1 MSADL
6 LCPPGGWKTPAPGR
20 LPAPPVAERGA
31 VFRLLSLGARWFGR
45 ADVPDVIAMLHINRG
60 LFWRWLWFASR
71 LMPFGRLPAAAR
83 EKVILRVAWNT
94 RSRYEWGQ
102 HVQIALASG
111 VDDAAIL
118 RVTRGPEACSDA
130 GERALLRAC
139 DEWFAGKC
147 LSDATWAELAARYNA
162 PLCIEIMLLIGHY
175 EMIAGVLNTAGLTLE
190 PPIEAELQAF
200 HRRIAATPGR

>member
-1 MSADL
+1 MAGDPLSPA
-6 LCPPGGWKTPAPGR
+6 GGWNTPAPAR
-20 LPAPPVAERGA
+20 LRAPPVAERGP

-60 LFWRWLWFASR
+60 LLWRWLWFAAR

-83 EKVILRVAWNT
+83 EKIILRVAWNT

-118 RVTRGPEACSDA
+118 RVTRGPDA
-130 GERALLRAC
+130 AIDDTERLLLRAC
-139 DEWFAGKC
+139 DEWFADKC
-147 LSDATWAELAARYNA
+147 LSDVTWVELAARYDA
-162 PLCIEIMLLIGHY
+162 PLRLEMMLLIGHY
-175 EMIAGVLNTAGLTLE
+175 EMIAGVLNTAGLVLE

-200 HRRIAATPGR
+200 HRRIAALPAR

>member
-1 MSADL
+1 MSTDP
-6 LCPPGGWKTPAPGR
+6 LCPPGGWTPATAR
-20 LPAPPVAERGA
+20 LGAPPLAERGP

-45 ADVPDVIAMLHINRG
+45 AEVPDVIAMLHINRG
-60 LFWRWLWFASR
+60 LFWRWLWFAAR
-71 LMPFGRLPAAAR
+71 LMPFGRLPAAER

-118 RVTRGPEACSDA
+118 RVARGPDA
-130 GERALLRAC
+130 AIDDRERLLLRAC
-139 DEWFAGKC
+139 DEWFADKC
-147 LSDATWAELAARYNA
+147 LGDATWAALSACYAP

-175 EMIAGVLNTAGLTLE
+175 EMIAGVLNTTGLALE
-190 PPIEAELQAF
+190 PAVEAELQAF
-200 HRRIAATPGR
+200 HRRIAVTPLR